1 MSTQDNKVIA
11 HRIFEEVGSQGNFAV
26 IDEAISPNF
35 VYRTSAFPEFHGP
48 GGFKEF
54 FTEHRKTFPDLHYT
68 VEDVV
73 AEGDKVVARW
83 TASGTHTGDMMGI
96 APTGK
101 LVKAPGITIFRFAHG
116 HIVEGRTVWDALALL
131 QQLGV
136 VPAPG
141 QTS

>member
-26 IDEAISPNF
+26 IEEAISPNF

-136 VPAPG
+136 VPAPE
-141 QTS
+141 Q

>member
-136 VPAPG
+136 VPAPE
-141 QTS
+141 Q

>member
-83 TASGTHTGDMMGI
+83 TASGTHPGNMMGI

-136 VPAPG
+136 VPAPE
-141 QTS
+141 Q

>member
-1 MSTQDNKVIA
+1 MSTEDNKVIA

-136 VPAPG
+136 VPAPE
-141 QTS
+141 Q

>member
-116 HIVEGRTVWDALALL
+116 HIVEGRTVWDALAFL

-136 VPAPG
+136 VPAPE
-141 QTS
+141 Q